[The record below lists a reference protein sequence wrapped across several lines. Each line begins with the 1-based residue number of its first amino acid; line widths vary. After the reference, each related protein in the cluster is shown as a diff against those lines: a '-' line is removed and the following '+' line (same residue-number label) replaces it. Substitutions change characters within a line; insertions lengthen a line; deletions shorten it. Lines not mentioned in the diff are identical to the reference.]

1 MSQFNPTTKTQAAL
15 SAAVQAASAA
25 GNPDVRPGHLLV
37 ALLEQQ
43 DGIAGP
49 LLQACGVDPQLAL
62 TQAKGLVGGYPC
74 LLYTSPS
81 PRDRTRSRMPSSA

>member
-37 ALLEQQ
+37 ALLEQRT
-43 DGIAGP
+43 GSRVPSSRPAGW
-49 LLQACGVDPQLAL
+49 
-62 TQAKGLVGGYPC
+62 
-74 LLYTSPS
+74 
-81 PRDRTRSRMPSSA
+81 TRSSP